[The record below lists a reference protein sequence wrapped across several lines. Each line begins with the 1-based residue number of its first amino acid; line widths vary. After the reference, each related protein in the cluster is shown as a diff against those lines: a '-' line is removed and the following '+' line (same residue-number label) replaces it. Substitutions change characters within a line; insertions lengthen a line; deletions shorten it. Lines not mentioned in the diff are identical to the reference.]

1 MSHISCISIKNYR
14 GIEEL
19 TQDFGDQKFIVLIGR
34 GDSGKSTILSA
45 INAVLSPSWNFSF
58 SDLDFYKQNT
68 DIPIE
73 IEATIKELPQDL
85 LKDGKFGLF
94 FQNELKDSADYK
106 EICIIIKL
114 TVDKTLEPH
123 WTVLARRGS
132 DIENKPISANDRALL
147 AVNYITDYT
156 DNQFAYN
163 RQSPLYALTK
173 AKLEDGNTVER
184 VKSQLIRSMSEAI
197 NPEQLALLDGPLKE
211 LKMTAEKLGLNL
223 SNLCAQI
230 DIKENPYTGNSIALH
245 NDYLPFRL
253 QGKGSKRLMS
263 IAIQSE
269 LTKQGGIV
277 MIDELEQ
284 GLEPDRIITLVRI
297 LRDTSNGQVFITSHS
312 LNVVLESSWNN
323 LFIVNKGA
331 TSLYAVSQEL
341 DSCRRK
347 NPQAFFGK
355 KIVCCEGKTEVGFM
369 RAIDSWIQEKFK
381 TSLSSKGVVIIN
393 AEGGNKMFTFSQELK
408 ALRYDT
414 CIFADNDNPTELKKY
429 KEQAEIQGI
438 KLFLCDKG
446 NCLERQL
453 MYDLPW
459 KHVEKIINCTQVDF
473 PAKNISLSDE
483 LKDRIAKASDDKSQ
497 FQIRSEIADLS
508 IKKHH
513 EWFKHIPG
521 GEFLGKVFCEAYD
534 SMNSGQKMRTNIDLF
549 LKWCEIDK

>member
-1 MSHISCISIKNYR
+1 MSHIKRISIKNYR
-14 GIEEL
+14 GIKYL
-19 TQDFGDQKFIVLIGR
+19 TQDFRDEKFIVLIGR

-73 IEATIKELPQDL
+73 IEATIKELPQEL

-94 FQNELKDSADYK
+94 FQNELKDTVDCK

-123 WTVLARRGS
+123 WTVLARKDS
-132 DIENKPISANDRALL
+132 DIEDKPISANDRALL

-173 AKLEDGNTVER
+173 AKLEEGNTVER
-184 VKSQLIRSMSEAI
+184 VKSQLIRSISESI

-211 LKMTAEKLGLNL
+211 LKITAEKLGLNL

-297 LRDTSNGQVFITSHS
+297 LKDTTKGQVFITSHS
-312 LNVVLESSWNN
+312 LNVVLEAKWNN
-323 LFIVNKGA
+323 LFVVNKGK
-331 TSLYAVSQEL
+331 TSLNPVCGEL
-341 DSCRRK
+341 DSCRRS
-347 NPQAFFGK
+347 NPQAFFAK
-355 KIVCCEGKTEVGFM
+355 KIVCCEGKTEVGFI
-369 RAIDSWIQEKFK
+369 RAIDNWIYHKFR
-381 TSLSSKGVVIIN
+381 TNLSAKGVVVIN
-393 AEGGNKMFTFSQELK
+393 AQGGNKMFTFSQELK
-408 ALRYDT
+408 KLGYDI
-414 CIFADNDNPTELKKY
+414 CVFADNDKPKELNQYIEDATKHN
-429 KEQAEIQGI
+429 IL
-438 KLFLCDKG
+438 LFLCDEG
-446 NCLERQL
+446 NCLEQQL
-453 MYDLPW
+453 VFDLPW
-459 KHVEKIINCTQVDF
+459 EYVNMLVDCPQEDF
-473 PAKNISLSDE
+473 PTKNISLSNE
-483 LKDRIAKASDDKSQ
+483 LKDKIANATDEKTQSD
-497 FQIRSEIADLS
+497 IRKNIANLS
-508 IKKHH
+508 VNKKH

-521 GEFLGKVFCEAYD
+521 GEFLGSIFCEAYN
-534 SMNSGQKMRTNIDLF
+534 SMSEEKKMKTNIDLF
-549 LKWCEIDK
+549 LQWCGVSK